1 MASVPCVAAEFVHR
15 TTATR
20 GRHPD
25 YRRGSER
32 ATLHPDTDMTSA
44 QPAPAISFE
53 RVAKAYEGEGALAG
67 VSLEV
72 AAGQFVAVVGPSGA
86 GKTTLLRLINR
97 LAEASEGVVRV
108 EGEDVRGVDPVALRR
123 RLGYVFQNIGL
134 FPHLTVA
141 ENIAITP
148 RLLGWDAARRA
159 ARVDELIELV
169 RLDRARHRDRF
180 PHQLSGGERQ
190 RVGVARALAAR
201 PRIVLMDEP
210 FGALDPLTRDAVGQ
224 DVRRLHDALGLTTVM
239 ITHDTLEA
247 VLLADRIL
255 VMRGGAVI
263 ADGSPRALMG
273 EDADPYVRELM
284 QTPRRQAERLRAL
297 TTGQTSEGPGA

>member
-1 MASVPCVAAEFVHR
+1 
-15 TTATR
+15 
-20 GRHPD
+20 
-25 YRRGSER
+25 
-32 ATLHPDTDMTSA
+32 MTPA
-44 QPAPAISFE
+44 NPAPAISFE
-53 RVAKAYEGEGALAG
+53 GVAKAYDGEGALAG
-67 VSLEV
+67 VSLSI

-97 LAEASEGVVRV
+97 LAEASDGVVRV
-108 EGEDVRGVDPVALRR
+108 EGEDVRTVDPVALRR

-141 ENIAITP
+141 ENVAITP
-148 RLLGWDAARRA
+148 RLLGWDAGRRA
-159 ARVDELIELV
+159 ARVDELIDLV

-247 VLLADRIL
+247 VLLADRIV
-255 VMRGGAVI
+255 VMRDGAVI

-273 EDADPYVRELM
+273 GDADPYVRELM
-284 QTPRRQAERLRAL
+284 QTPRRQAERLNAL
-297 TTGQTSEGPGA
+297 IAGRDAGRGG